1 MLRGRLRFKENNKS
15 LMTGKYE
22 VRKKM
27 FVNEKKNIKV
37 ILNRYVGLSSS
48 TNVNIMNNN
57 HIGDENQDI
66 LLKQFSLRLC
76 LKVAE
81 LFVFS

>member
-1 MLRGRLRFKENNKS
+1 
-15 LMTGKYE
+15 MTGEYK

-66 LLKQFSLRLC
+66 
-76 LKVAE
+76 
-81 LFVFS
+81 

>member
-15 LMTGKYE
+15 FMTGKYE

>member
-1 MLRGRLRFKENNKS
+1 
-15 LMTGKYE
+15 
-22 VRKKM
+22 M

-37 ILNRYVGLSSS
+37 ILNRYVRLSSS

-57 HIGDENQDI
+57 HTGDENQDI
-66 LLKQFSLRLC
+66 WLKQFSLRLC

>member
-1 MLRGRLRFKENNKS
+1 
-15 LMTGKYE
+15 
-22 VRKKM
+22 M

-57 HIGDENQDI
+57 HTGDENQDI
-66 LLKQFSLRLC
+66 WLKQFSLRLC

>member
-1 MLRGRLRFKENNKS
+1 M
-15 LMTGKYE
+15 
-22 VRKKM
+22 RKKM

-57 HIGDENQDI
+57 HTGDENQDI
-66 LLKQFSLRLC
+66 WLKQFSLRLC

>member
-1 MLRGRLRFKENNKS
+1 
-15 LMTGKYE
+15 
-22 VRKKM
+22 M

-57 HIGDENQDI
+57 HTGDENQDI
-66 LLKQFSLRLC
+66 WLKQFSLRLC
-76 LKVAE
+76 LRVAE

>member
-1 MLRGRLRFKENNKS
+1 
-15 LMTGKYE
+15 MTGKYE

-37 ILNRYVGLSSS
+37 ILNIYVGLSSS